1 MGQQQRLR
9 GRPERHQGAEVI
21 ITGQHYLDRG
31 HWADA
36 YGWPI
41 DPGAPYE
48 TDGIYIW
55 RAGLKKPALPGLYR
69 K

>member
-1 MGQQQRLR
+1 M
-9 GRPERHQGAEVI
+9 I

-48 TDGIYIW
+48 TDGTYIW

>member
-1 MGQQQRLR
+1 M
-9 GRPERHQGAEVI
+9 I
-21 ITGQHYLDRG
+21 ITGQHYLDKG

-48 TDGIYIW
+48 TDGTYIW
-55 RAGLKKPALPGLYR
+55 RAGLKKPALLGLYR